1 MFPALAR
8 RSKITSTSA
17 ETGTETR
24 GGLVGEEMILVMCCI
39 VQQLAA
45 ENNTVLHGA
54 KDRQLI
60 TTTKGRE
67 KA

>member
-1 MFPALAR
+1 
-8 RSKITSTSA
+8 
-17 ETGTETR
+17 
-24 GGLVGEEMILVMCCI
+24 MILVMCCI

-45 ENNTVLHGA
+45 ENNTVFHGA